1 RIGPL
6 VARLW
11 WLHCPAVGF
20 SCVRVNARR
29 KHVEAVVTLAYFKH
43 RVTGELLGFF
53 AYLALGVSVVL
64 LLGGL
69 SLAHQL
75 TMPATVRVSF
85 IGPVKLVIVQRCTF
99 RHAEQ
104 DAATF

>member
-1 RIGPL
+1 MGPL
-6 VARLW
+6 AARLW
-11 WLHCPAVGF
+11 WLHCPEVG
-20 SCVRVNARR
+20 SCCVRVNVGR
-29 KHVEAVVTLAYFKH
+29 KHVVEVVSLAYFKD

-53 AYLALGVSVVL
+53 AYLATGMRVVL

-85 IGPVKLVIVQRCTF
+85 IGPVNLVIVQRCTF